1 MPKESDASGISGF
14 RPELLA
20 PAGGWEA
27 LRAAMANGADAVYLG
42 GKQFSARQSA
52 DNFDSEE
59 LRRAVD
65 YVHLRGG
72 RLYVTVN
79 TLLDDGE
86 LEAGLNYLRFLYET
100 GVDAVI
106 LQDLG
111 VARLVRRA
119 LPELEIHASTQMTVH
134 SLPGVELMKELGF
147 QRVVL
152 SREVSLEN
160 IKYIRENSP
169 VELETFIHG
178 ALCVCYSGECL
189 MSSLI
194 GGRSGNR
201 GRCAQP
207 CRLQYTLVD
216 EKGRA
221 LSDEKLG
228 SHLLSPRDLNSVE
241 FLPELIK
248 AGICSFKI
256 EGRMKR
262 PEYVATVIR
271 VYREAIDRYLDD
283 PGHYRVPE
291 EAKRDLRQIFNRD
304 FTPGYYFGNPGV
316 ELMSYKRPNNRGLKL
331 GRVTGYNPRNK
342 TAELLLEDE
351 LRLGDGLEIWV
362 TQGGRQGIIVQR
374 MTVKGRQVEE
384 ASPGEKVLVEIPGK
398 VGIGDRVFKTFD
410 AGLMA
415 RARESYEHPKHGR
428 KIPLQVKVQV
438 RAGEP
443 LRVFLE
449 DDRGNRTQG
458 ETGFLAEAAL
468 KRPLTEDA
476 VYKQVDRLGNTPFI
490 INTFTADIAGELMVP
505 VSEINEARRQ
515 AVEKLEAMRL
525 EPYKR
530 ELVRDWEK
538 RVREAL
544 KITRGRQE
552 TGAGVAQR
560 RLEFAGQRE
569 GSPRKGFGPVLA
581 VSVTRFSSLKAAVDK
596 GADRVYLG
604 GESFRHEESLTARVI
619 AQALEYCHSK
629 GVQFVLSTP
638 RVLQDDELA
647 AYWPKVREA
656 LGLGLDGILVA
667 NLGLAGLLLEE
678 GGSTPLLA
686 DFPLNIYNRQ
696 AVACLGEL
704 GFSQVTLSPEL
715 TLEQVAAM
723 QGQAMVDKE
732 CLVHGFIPM
741 MISEYCVV
749 GCTLGGKRAGEKC
762 RVPCQGRR
770 FGLKD
775 RMNFVF
781 PLAMDQYCHLHVFNP
796 KELCAVEELGLLAG
810 AGIRSFRLE
819 LKLKDS
825 REVGEVTG
833 IYRKELD
840 RYLKEKG
847 RWQPSAEAKEALTAL
862 SPAGVTKGHYFRGV
876 L

>member
-1 MPKESDASGISGF
+1 MPKESEVSGVAGF

-20 PAGGWEA
+20 PVGGWEA
-27 LRAAMANGADAVYLG
+27 LLAAMANGADAVYLG

-52 DNFDSEE
+52 DNFDQEE
-59 LRRAVD
+59 MRRAVD

-72 RLYVTVN
+72 RIYVTVN

-111 VARLVRRA
+111 VARLARRA

-160 IKYIRENSP
+160 IKHIRENSR

-216 EKGRA
+216 EKGKA

-228 SHLLSPRDLNSVE
+228 SHLLSPRDLNSIE

-271 VYREAIDRYLDD
+271 VYREAIDRYLAD
-283 PGHYRVPE
+283 PEHYRVPDE
-291 EAKRDLRQIFNRD
+291 DKRDLRQIFNRD
-304 FTPGYYFGNPGV
+304 FTTGYYFGNPGLD
-316 ELMSYKRPNNRGLKL
+316 LMSYKRPNNRGLKL
-331 GRVTGYNPRNK
+331 GRIIGYNPRNK

-351 LRLGDGLEIWV
+351 LQLGDGLEIWV
-362 TQGGRQGIIVQR
+362 TQGGRQGITVQR
-374 MTVKGRQVEE
+374 MTVKGRQVEK
-384 ASPGEKVLVEIPGK
+384 ALAGEKVLVEVPGK
-398 VGIGDRVFKTFD
+398 VGDGDRVFKTFD
-410 AGLMA
+410 ADLMA
-415 RARESYEHPKHGR
+415 RARQSFEAPKYGR
-428 KIPLQVKVQV
+428 KIPLQVKVEV
-438 RAGEP
+438 RGGEP

-449 DDRGNRTQG
+449 DDRGNRALG

-476 VYKQVDRLGNTPFI
+476 VYKQVDRLGNTPFAI
-490 INTFTADIAGELMVP
+490 ESFAADIAGELMVP

-515 AVEKLEAMRL
+515 AVEKLEALRL
-525 EPYKR
+525 EAYKR
-530 ELVRDWEK
+530 EPVRDWEK
-538 RVREAL
+538 RVREGF
-544 KITRGRQE
+544 KIIGEETVTGAPRGRIELAGRQRFAPQD
-552 TGAGVAQR
+552 GAG
-560 RLEFAGQRE
+560 
-569 GSPRKGFGPVLA
+569 SGPVLS
-581 VSVTRFSSLKAAVDK
+581 VSVTQFSSLKAAVDK
-596 GADRVYLG
+596 GANQVYLG
-604 GESFRHEESLTARVI
+604 GESFRHEEPLTPQVI
-619 AQALEYCHSK
+619 AKALEYCHSK

-667 NLGLAGLLLEE
+667 NLGLAKLLLDE
-678 GGSTPLLA
+678 GGATPLLA

-696 AVACLGEL
+696 AIASLGEL

-715 TLEQVAAM
+715 TLDQVAAM
-723 QGQAMVDKE
+723 HGQAMVDKE
-732 CLVHGFIPM
+732 CLVHGAVPM
-741 MISEYCVV
+741 MISEYCAV
-749 GCTLGGKRAGEKC
+749 GCTLGGKQTGVKC

-770 FGLKD
+770 FGLRD

-796 KELCAVEELGLLAG
+796 KELCVVEELGLLNK

-825 REVGEVTG
+825 REVGQVTG
-833 IYRKELD
+833 IYREELE
-840 RYLKEKG
+840 RCISQKG
-847 RWQPSAEAKEALTAL
+847 RWQPSAEAKEALVAL